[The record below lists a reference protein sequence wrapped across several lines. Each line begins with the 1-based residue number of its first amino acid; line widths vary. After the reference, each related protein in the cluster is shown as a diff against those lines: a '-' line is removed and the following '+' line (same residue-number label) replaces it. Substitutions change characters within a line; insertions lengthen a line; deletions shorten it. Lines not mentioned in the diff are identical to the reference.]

1 MTVLLIQGNLRDFF
15 YMIDPFDVEGK
26 QRILI
31 DEDVFV
37 KMVNNPPLD
46 RKYASEGP
54 YRTNVLKF
62 LDNDGNVLFV
72 RIRCKVNRRGQP
84 VDGFNVQR
92 GFFEDN
98 KKVGVK

>member
-1 MTVLLIQGNLRDFF
+1 MTVQFIQGNLRDFF
-15 YMIDPFDVEGK
+15 YMIDPFDVERK
-26 QRILI
+26 QRVLI
-31 DEDVFV
+31 NEDVFI

-46 RKYASEGP
+46 REYASEGP

-62 LDNDGNVLFV
+62 MDNDGNVLFV
-72 RIRCKVNRRGQP
+72 RVRCKVNRRGQP
-84 VDGFNVQR
+84 VDGFNVQK